1 MKYGVGWDSSES
13 LGLTKAKGRAKDR
26 EDRYFFVSFE
36 QKLEY
41 TQRPL
46 SSHFLRGNSL
56 ECHDNNKERESESHS
71 PCAICSKLYFTLN

>member
-1 MKYGVGWDSSES
+1 MA
-13 LGLTKAKGRAKDR
+13 LGLGQQREFRAHKSKEKGRG
-26 EDRYFFVSFE
+26 DRYFFVSFE

-56 ECHDNNKERESESHS
+56 ECYDNNKERERERERERAILLAPSVQNCISH
-71 PCAICSKLYFTLN
+71 